1 MEPGGNAA
9 AELDML
15 ILLDLTGEFS
25 LTVAPFQMMVNV
37 AFIAFARIFGPH
49 AQIPRLPGSRA
60 RPAPTLNTLHT
71 GAMHPRLNPRA
82 WSLARQLLALQVGVV
97 AVVVLVAGAAA
108 YFQAAESSQ
117 ASASARVLAV
127 ARSVAASPLV
137 RSALLAPDPSAIL
150 QPYSVRVG
158 RDTGSDFVVVM
169 NTKGIRYS
177 HPKPDLIGKRFSGHI
192 DAAVAGGVV
201 LETYGGSF
209 GPSERA
215 VVPVLSDN
223 GKVLALVSVGV
234 TRAAVAKELAQ
245 HVPALLAAGIAALLL
260 AAGGSALV
268 SRRLRRQTHGLGPDE
283 LSRMYEFYDAVLHA
297 MREGLVLLDQ
307 EGRLMLAN
315 DEARRLLDLS
325 EEWAGLRFDELGLPA
340 PMTEALEGGR
350 EVSDAIHLT
359 ASRVLVVNQAPAR
372 WEGRELGTVLTLRD
386 HTDLQ
391 ALTGELDSARG
402 LAEALRSQA
411 HEAAN
416 RLHSVI
422 SLIELGR
429 TEQALAFATEELALA
444 QQLTDLVV
452 SAVHEP
458 VLAALLLGKA
468 AEANERGVKLEVDPA
483 SSVPESVIP
492 ARDLVTVVGNLLDN
506 AIDAAA
512 GAPGPRRVGFSSWT
526 EDEPSEGGTAGT
538 LVLRVSDSGPG
549 LDKDSVT
556 QAFTRGWST
565 KSDERLI
572 GHGLGLALVGQVA
585 HRNRGTVE
593 VSRAGDE
600 LCDYPVLRDALPH
613 QATSDGAG
621 FGSAR
626 YVGAV
631 FTVRFPLPVAVG
643 P

>member
-1 MEPGGNAA
+1 
-9 AELDML
+9 
-15 ILLDLTGEFS
+15 
-25 LTVAPFQMMVNV
+25 
-37 AFIAFARIFGPH
+37 
-49 AQIPRLPGSRA
+49 
-60 RPAPTLNTLHT
+60 
-71 GAMHPRLNPRA
+71 MHPRLNPRA
-82 WSLARQLLALQVGVV
+82 WSLARQLFALQVVVV
-97 AVVVLVAGAAA
+97 AVVVLAAGAAA
-108 YFQAAESSQ
+108 YLQARESSQ

-127 ARSVAASPLV
+127 ARSVAASPVV
-137 RSALLAPDPSAIL
+137 RSELHSPNPSAIL
-150 QPYSVRVG
+150 QPYAEKVR
-158 RDTGSDFVVVM
+158 RDTGTDFVVVM
-169 NTKGIRYS
+169 TTKGIRYS

-215 VVPVLSDN
+215 VVPVRADN
-223 GKVLALVSVGV
+223 GTVVALVSVGV
-234 TRAAVAKELAQ
+234 TRAAVARELAQ
-245 HVPALLAAGIAALLL
+245 QVPTLLLAGIAALLL

-268 SRRLRRQTHGLGPDE
+268 ARRLRRQTHGLGPDE
-283 LSRMYEFYDAVLHA
+283 LGRMYEFYDAVLHA

-307 EGRLMLAN
+307 DGRLLLAN
-315 DEARRLLDLS
+315 DEARRLLDLPQ
-325 EEWAGLRFDELGLPA
+325 EWAGLRLDALGLPA
-340 PMTEALEGGR
+340 PMTEALEGGG

-359 ASRVLVVNQAPAR
+359 SNRVLVVNQAPAR

-429 TEQALAFATEELALA
+429 TEQALTFATEELTLA

-468 AEANERGVKLEVDPA
+468 AEANERGVALEVDPA

-512 GAPGPRRVGFSSWT
+512 GAPGPRRVGFSSWI
-526 EDEPSEGGTAGT
+526 EDASSSSGIAST
-538 LVLRVSDSGPG
+538 LVLQVSDSGPG

-556 QAFTRGWST
+556 RAFTRGWST
-565 KSDERLI
+565 KSDKRLI
-572 GHGLGLALVGQVA
+572 GHGLGLALVGQVT

-593 VSRAGDE
+593 VSRAGDALRE
-600 LCDYPVLRDALPH
+600 YPVLRDAMLH
-613 QATSDGAG
+613 RTSSGDAG
-621 FGSAR
+621 FVSATF
-626 YVGAV
+626 VGAV
-631 FTVRFPLPVAVG
+631 FTVRFPLPVVVAL
-643 P
+643 

>member
-1 MEPGGNAA
+1 
-9 AELDML
+9 
-15 ILLDLTGEFS
+15 
-25 LTVAPFQMMVNV
+25 
-37 AFIAFARIFGPH
+37 
-49 AQIPRLPGSRA
+49 
-60 RPAPTLNTLHT
+60 
-71 GAMHPRLNPRA
+71 MHPRLNPRA
-82 WSLARQLLALQVGVV
+82 WSLARQLFALQVVVV
-97 AVVVLVAGAAA
+97 AVVVLAAGAAS
-108 YFQAAESSQ
+108 YLQARQSSQ
-117 ASASARVLAV
+117 ASTSARVLAV

-137 RSALLAPDPSAIL
+137 RSALLTPDPSAIL
-150 QPYSVRVG
+150 QPYTVKVG
-158 RDTGSDFVVVM
+158 RDTVTDFVVVM
-169 NTKGIRYS
+169 TTKGIRYS
-177 HPKPDLIGKRFSGHI
+177 HPKPELIGKRFSGHI

-215 VVPVLSDN
+215 VVPVRADD

-234 TRAAVAKELAQ
+234 TRAAVARELSHQ
-245 HVPALLAAGIAALLL
+245 VPALLIAGIVALLL
-260 AAGGSALV
+260 AGGGSALV
-268 SRRLRRQTHGLGPDE
+268 ARRLRRQTHGLGPDE
-283 LSRMYEFYDAVLHA
+283 LGRMYEFYDAVLHA

-307 EGRLMLAN
+307 DGRLQLTN
-315 DEARRLLDLS
+315 DEARRLLDLPADWS
-325 EEWAGLRFDELGLPA
+325 GRRLDELGLPA
-340 PMTEALEGGR
+340 PMTDALEGGC

-359 ASRVLVVNQAPAR
+359 ATRVLVVNQAPAR

-429 TEQALAFATEELALA
+429 TEQALTFATEELALA

-452 SAVHEP
+452 SAVDEP

-468 AEANERGVKLEVDPA
+468 AEANERGVTLEVDPA

-512 GAPGPRRVGFSSWT
+512 GAPGPRRVGFSSWIDDVT
-526 EDEPSEGGTAGT
+526 SGSGIAST
-538 LVLRVSDSGPG
+538 LVLQVSDSGPG

-556 QAFTRGWST
+556 RAFTRGWST
-565 KSDERLI
+565 KSDKRLI
-572 GHGLGLALVGQVA
+572 GHGLGLALVGQVT
-585 HRNRGTVE
+585 HRNRGTIE
-593 VSRAGDE
+593 VSRAGDQLRE
-600 LCDYPVLRDALPH
+600 YPVLRDALQH
-613 QATSDGAG
+613 RASSGGTG
-621 FGSAR
+621 FGSSTFD
-626 YVGAV
+626 GAV
-631 FTVRFPLPVAVG
+631 FTVRFPLPVAVA

>member
-1 MEPGGNAA
+1 
-9 AELDML
+9 
-15 ILLDLTGEFS
+15 
-25 LTVAPFQMMVNV
+25 
-37 AFIAFARIFGPH
+37 
-49 AQIPRLPGSRA
+49 
-60 RPAPTLNTLHT
+60 
-71 GAMHPRLNPRA
+71 MHPRLNPRA
-82 WSLARQLLALQVGVV
+82 WSLARQLFALQVVVV
-97 AVVVLVAGAAA
+97 AVVVLVAGVAS
-108 YFQAAESSQ
+108 YLQARQSSQ
-117 ASASARVLAV
+117 SSASARVLAV

-150 QPYSVRVG
+150 EPYTVRVG
-158 RDTGSDFVVVM
+158 RDTGTDFVVVM
-169 NTKGIRYS
+169 TTKGIRYS
-177 HPKPDLIGKRFSGHI
+177 HPKPELIGKRFSGHI

-215 VVPVLSDN
+215 VVPVRADN
-223 GKVLALVSVGV
+223 SGKVLALVSVGV
-234 TRAAVAKELAQ
+234 TRVAVARELAHQ
-245 HVPALLAAGIAALLL
+245 VPALLIAGIAALLL

-283 LSRMYEFYDAVLHA
+283 LGRMYEFYDAVLHA

-307 EGRLMLAN
+307 DGRLMLAN
-315 DEARRLLDLS
+315 DEARRLLDLPG
-325 EEWAGLRFDELGLPA
+325 EWAGLRLDELGLPA
-340 PMTEALEGGR
+340 PMTEALEGGC

-359 ASRVLVVNQAPAR
+359 ANRVLVVNQAPAR

-429 TEQALAFATEELALA
+429 TEQALTFATEELALA

-452 SAVHEP
+452 SAVDEP

-468 AEANERGVKLEVDPA
+468 AEANERGVALEVDPA

-512 GAPGPRRVGFSSWT
+512 GAPAPRRVGFSSWI
-526 EDEPSEGGTAGT
+526 EDAPTGPGIAST
-538 LVLRVSDSGPG
+538 LVLQVSDSGPG

-556 QAFTRGWST
+556 RAFTRGWST
-565 KSDERLI
+565 KSDKRLI
-572 GHGLGLALVGQVA
+572 GHGLGLALVGQVT

-593 VSRAGDE
+593 VSRAGDQLRE
-600 LCDYPVLRDALPH
+600 YPVLRDALQH
-613 QATSDGAG
+613 REYSGDAG
-621 FGSAR
+621 FGSSTF
-626 YVGAV
+626 VGAV
-631 FTVRFPLPVAVG
+631 FTVRFPLPVAVAT
-643 P
+643 